1 MKQPF
6 KAVCVRAE
14 LPASAWCRVFEA
26 SLPSADHRVKG
37 RRTGTEPLTR
47 PKGMPLFS
55 FPSISKI
62 SSIHVQVLLTSQH
75 WEPKKLEEKGNRS
88 TQNRAARRAAAAS
101 PLPAPLDRDLPLS
114 SLKAPSK
121 IGGKKE
127 KPQDWPAAGARCSSS
142 CCQEDDAGFL
152 HHIFVFVILFGPI
165 IYYLLSFGS
174 LVPHNSRTALN
185 LCHAAN

>member
-1 MKQPF
+1 MPLKQPF

-26 SLPSADHRVKG
+26 SLPSADHGVKG

-47 PKGMPLFS
+47 PKGTPLFS

-121 IGGKKE
+121 IGGKKR
-127 KPQDWPAAGARCSSS
+127 KTSGLAS
-142 CCQEDDAGFL
+142 CWGQVQF
-152 HHIFVFVILFGPI
+152 
-165 IYYLLSFGS
+165 
-174 LVPHNSRTALN
+174 
-185 LCHAAN
+185 